1 LERLMDKYPYSL
13 SVAMPAYNEEENIE
27 AMIREVIEIMEPRFD
42 EFEVVVTNDGS
53 ADRTGEVIREI
64 AARDPRVKL
73 VEHPRNLGY
82 GAAAYSAMSNATK
95 DIVFFTDSDR
105 QFYLEEIDRVMPL
118 LEENDLVVGYRAPRR
133 DPALRVLYGKGW
145 SFLVTLF
152 FGYTARDIDCAFK
165 VFHREVLE
173 RVLPQVRSRGATFS
187 AELLV
192 MTKRSGFRI
201 AEVPV
206 GHRPR
211 VAGSPTG
218 ARLHVIT
225 RAFKELFLLRWRLW
239 REPKPAS

>member
-1 LERLMDKYPYSL
+1 MGKYPYTL

-27 AMIREVIEIMEPRFD
+27 AMIQEVIEVMEPRFD
-42 EFEVVVTNDGS
+42 DFEIVVTNDGS
-53 ADRTGEVIREI
+53 ADRTGEVLREI
-64 AARDPRVKL
+64 ASRDPRVKP
-73 VEHPRNLGY
+73 VEHPKNLGY

-118 LEENDLVVGYRAPRR
+118 LEKYDLVVGYRAPRR

-173 RVLPQVRSRGATFS
+173 SVLPQVRSRGATFS

-192 MTKRSGFRI
+192 MAKRNGFRI
-201 AEVPV
+201 TEVPV

-239 REPKPAS
+239 REPKPAP